1 MHRRKPDLGTD
12 ADERENEAA
21 LHPQRVELSR
31 VSHEVGEDEARAFPC
46 AFRREAK
53 RQDSN
58 QQKHQPERDEKEVFP
73 DRFERF
79 FRAIEINHRREAE
92 SRQLQHYPEQ
102 SEMLRHDD
110 QRVCQQVRVQRR
122 IVEAPGGAILR
133 LLHSL
138 QEAWRVEC
146 NREKGM
152 RENQQKEA
160 SQWID
165 PKPRACG
172 KWILPREQE
181 IKRRRQVPRRG
192 YQRREMTLLQR
203 ATPRCKSG
211 GK

>member
-1 MHRRKPDLGTD
+1 MHRRKPNLGAD
-12 ADERENEAA
+12 ADERENEAD

-58 QQKHQPERDEKEVFP
+58 QQKHEPERDKEEVFP
-73 DRFERF
+73 DRFEGF
-79 FRAIEINHRREAE
+79 FRAIEINQRREAE
-92 SRQLQHYPEQ
+92 SRQLQNYPEQ
-102 SEMLRHDD
+102 AEMLRHDH

-122 IVEAPGGAILR
+122 IVEPPGSGILR
-133 LLHSL
+133 LLHPL

-146 NREKGM
+146 DSEKGM

-165 PKPRACG
+165 PKPRAGG
-172 KWILPREQE
+172 KWILPREQQV
-181 IKRRRQVPRRG
+181 KRRRQVSRRR
-192 YQRREMTLLQR
+192 YQSREITLLQ
-203 ATPRCKSG
+203 
-211 GK
+211 